1 MKIVSWNINALK
13 AHEKAFRYAV
23 DLLQPDVFCLQEIR
37 TREDLHAV
45 HVKGYR
51 SYMNPAKQ
59 SQHFGTGIYIKNDI
73 RPMSITFDPPFPDY
87 EYQGRVMAMEFGKF
101 VLVNSYWPFSM
112 RSKDNNGLKYRLE
125 WCNMFQE
132 FVHKLQTRKPVA
144 ICGDMNIV
152 RFPFDAYDG
161 KSIKKQPCF
170 YPEEHDSFEKL
181 IEVERLV
188 DVHRYK
194 HPCPHDNPSGEYTAW
209 AYSKDD
215 VQRNE
220 NQGFRLDYFL
230 VSESIIKYVKESHG
244 HSDILGSDHCP
255 ISIELEI

>member
-73 RPMSITFDPPFPDY
+73 RPMSITFDPPFHDY

-161 KSIKKQPCF
+161 KSIPKIRNYHPI
-170 YPEEHDSFEKL
+170 HD
-181 IEVERLV
+181 
-188 DVHRYK
+188 
-194 HPCPHDNPSGEYTAW
+194 
-209 AYSKDD
+209 
-215 VQRNE
+215 
-220 NQGFRLDYFL
+220 
-230 VSESIIKYVKESHG
+230 
-244 HSDILGSDHCP
+244 
-255 ISIELEI
+255 